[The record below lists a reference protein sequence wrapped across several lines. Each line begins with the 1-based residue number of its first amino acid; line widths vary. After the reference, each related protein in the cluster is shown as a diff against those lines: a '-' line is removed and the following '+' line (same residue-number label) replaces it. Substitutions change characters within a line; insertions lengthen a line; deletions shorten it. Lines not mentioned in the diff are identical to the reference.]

1 MATILRIFFRKF
13 RIIWQLNFPFWQYLT
28 ICLSSDC
35 IFYPSD
41 LFFFDNLFLATRK
54 QRFHRPKTAFH
65 HEKKPGSL
73 SWSCEVAWAKRLW
86 TLQSASVKY
95 SSAEQAEQVR
105 LTKISSSAK
114 LTNRN
119 STRFHLVKQIYA
131 VYWGQLLYCMNLTR
145 GNF

>member
-1 MATILRIFFRKF
+1 MATILHVFFSQVPHNLAIELPF
-13 RIIWQLNFPFWQYLT
+13 LTVFDNLFIIWLYILPVW
-28 ICLSSDC
+28 S
-35 IFYPSD
+35 
-41 LFFFDNLFLATRK
+41 FFFDNLFLATRK

-95 SSAEQAEQVR
+95 CSAEQAEQVR
-105 LTKISSSAK
+105 LTKLSSSAK

-119 STRFHLVKQIYA
+119 STRFHLVKQINA